1 MSANTSIQETNWQEF
16 NKTMLQKNEV
26 EKVVVVNKEVA
37 QIYLKEDVL
46 GKEKHK
52 AVSQKSFGNGLN
64 KGPHY
69 FFEIG
74 DVDAFNDDLKEA
86 QKDFDDDEVIN
97 VITTRRKT
105 FLEMLWDGFSPYS
118 S

>member
-16 NKTMLQKNEV
+16 NKTMLQSNEV
-26 EKVVVVNKEVA
+26 KKVVVVNKEVA

-46 GKEKHK
+46 DKEKHK

-74 DVDAFNDDLKEA
+74 SVDAFNDDLKEA

-97 VITTRRKT
+97 VIYDTQKDV
-105 FLEMLWDGFSPYS
+105 FGDALGWVFPYS